1 MPVKFGLWRVD
12 DGHVLPVPAE
22 TIASEERLE
31 DIIEARIG
39 ILGLGELL
47 PIGRQ
52 LITDYGKRIDLLAID
67 AQGDLYVIELKK
79 DRTPR
84 DVVAQALEY
93 GYWVQDL
100 SLQAIGELYER
111 EHEETLESAFTR
123 HFETDLPEAVN
134 TAHRL
139 VVVAT
144 GMDTSTEQIVE
155 YVRGHGVPISVVF
168 FQHLRDGDRTYLA
181 RSWLSDP
188 EVDLTARSARKR
200 QAPWNGLDFFVA
212 VGEGRHRSWDDMRRY
227 GFVSAG
233 HGDKYRKAM
242 GNLFE
247 GARVWAA
254 IPGTGYVG
262 VGEVL
267 APAVAVADF
276 TVEVDGRTLPILQA
290 PCTAE
295 HMGEDA
301 DDPEQSEYLARV
313 RWIDTRPREQPI
325 WERGM
330 FANQNVVAKLRQPFT
345 LQRLPELFD
354 VATEPGSADAA
365 TGTVDR

>member
-1 MPVKFGLWRVD
+1 MPVKFGLWRI
-12 DGHVLPVPAE
+12 DGGQAAHVPVE

-31 DIIEARIG
+31 RIIESRIE
-39 ILGLGELL
+39 ILGLGRLM

-52 LITDYGKRIDLLAID
+52 LISDYGKRLDLLAID

-93 GYWVQDL
+93 GFWVRDL
-100 SLQAIGELYER
+100 SLQAIAELYER
-111 EHEETLESAFTR
+111 NHDDAFESAFER
-123 HFETDLPEAVN
+123 HFEAELPEALN

-168 FQHLRDGDRTYLA
+168 FQHLRDGERTYLA

-200 QAPWNGLDFFVA
+200 QAPWNGTDFFVA

-233 HGDKYRKAM
+233 HGEKYRKAM
-242 GNLFE
+242 SNLFE

-254 IPGTGYVG
+254 IPGAGYVG

-267 APAVAVADF
+267 APAVGVADF
-276 TVEVDGRTLPILQA
+276 TVEHEGAHVPILELPLEA
-290 PCTAE
+290 PQ
-295 HMGEDA
+295 MGEDA

-313 RWIDTRPREQPI
+313 RWIETRPRERPV
-325 WERGM
+325 WEKGM

-345 LQRLPELFD
+345 VQRLPELFGLGD
-354 VATEPGSADAA
+354 RAETPADTPA
-365 TGTVDR
+365 